1 MNRRSFL
8 ASAAAAA
15 SGGCG
20 RTPRP
25 GFSGFA
31 FVANEEGKAIAA
43 VDLTAL
49 AVVRHVRLDHS
60 PTKLLSDP
68 ARKMVYALT
77 PENGM
82 LHEISAAKLQRER
95 WVALGGHPL
104 DIRLSPKGGSMWA
117 LLDEPRQLVEVT
129 FAQLEVARRIALPEH
144 PVSFD
149 VSLEQP
155 RAVVSFG
162 DAAQVGAVDCERG
175 LLTRVDCGSPTGL
188 VRFRKDGRQWIVAHR
203 DPRIS
208 FFDTASSKLVVR
220 VPLAMR
226 PDHFCFKDNGGELF
240 VTGEGS
246 DGVAI
251 VFPYWTEVAET
262 VLAGSGPAAMAA
274 SPITKDTPELLFVTN
289 PKAGQLSIIHIET
302 RKLVASLQMGA
313 EPSHV
318 AISPDNQFILV
329 LNQQSGDM
337 AVLTQSAVRR
347 AKFPTLLTMVPVGS
361 KPVSAVV
368 QAV

>member
-1 MNRRSFL
+1 MNRRAFL
-8 ASAAAAA
+8 ASAAGMA
-15 SGGCG
+15 GGCG
-20 RTPRP
+20 RKPKP

-60 PTKLLSDP
+60 PTKLLSDA
-68 ARKMVYALT
+68 ARKMVYSLT

-104 DIRLSPKGGSMWA
+104 DMRLSPAGSSIWV
-117 LLDEPRQLVEVT
+117 LLDEPRQLVEVS
-129 FAQLEVARRIALPEH
+129 FGQLEVARRIALPEQ

-162 DAAQVGAVDCERG
+162 EAAQVGAVDLDSG
-175 LLTRVDCGSPTGL
+175 ALAQVDCGSAAGL
-188 VRFRKDGRQWIVAHR
+188 VRFRKDGRHWIVAHR

-208 FFDTASSKLVVR
+208 FFDAASSKLVVR

-262 VLAGSGPAAMAA
+262 ILAGSGPAEMAA
-274 SPITKDTPELLFVTN
+274 SPITIDTPELLFVTN

-313 EPSHV
+313 QPSHV
-318 AISPDNQFILV
+318 VITPDNQYILV

-337 AVLTQSAVRR
+337 AVLTQSAARR

>member
-1 MNRRSFL
+1 MNRRAFL
-8 ASAAAAA
+8 ASAAALA
-15 SGGCG
+15 GCG
-20 RTPRP
+20 RKPKP

-60 PTKLLSDP
+60 PTKLLSDA

-104 DIRLSPKGGSMWA
+104 DMRLSAKGSIWV
-117 LLDEPRQLVEVT
+117 LLDEPRQLVEVS
-129 FAQLEVARRIALPEH
+129 FGQLEVARRIPLPEQ

-162 DAAQVGAVDCERG
+162 AAALVGAVDLDSG
-175 LLTRVDCGSPTGL
+175 SLTRVDCGAVSGL

-208 FFDTASSKLVVR
+208 FFDTVSSKLVVR

-262 VLAGSGPAAMAA
+262 ILAGSGPAAMAA

-289 PKAGQLSIIHIET
+289 PKAGQLSIIHIES

-318 AISPDNQFILV
+318 VITPDNQYILV

-337 AVLTQSAVRR
+337 AVLTQSAARR

>member
-1 MNRRSFL
+1 MNRRTFL
-8 ASAAAAA
+8 ASATALA
-15 SGGCG
+15 GCG
-20 RTPRP
+20 KKPKP

-43 VDLTAL
+43 VDLTAM
-49 AVVRHVRLDHS
+49 AVVRHLRLDHA
-60 PTKLLSDP
+60 PTKLTGDS

-82 LHEISAAKLQRER
+82 LHEISSGKLQRER
-95 WVALGGHPL
+95 WVSLGGHPL
-104 DIRLSPKGGSMWA
+104 EMRLSPKGSSMWV

-129 FAQLEVARRIALPEH
+129 FSQLEVARRIPLPEK
-144 PVSFD
+144 PVHFD

-155 RAVVSFG
+155 RAVVSLG
-162 DAAQVGAVDCERG
+162 ESGMAAAVDLESNQ
-175 LLTRVDCGSPTGL
+175 LVPVPCGGAIGP
-188 VRFRKDGRQWIVAHR
+188 VRFRKDGRQWIAGHAEKK
-203 DPRIS
+203 IS
-208 FFDTASSKLVVR
+208 FFDTVSSKLVVR
-220 VPLAMR
+220 LPLAMR

-262 VLAGSGPAAMAA
+262 ILAGSGPAGMAA
-274 SPITKDTPELLFVTN
+274 SPITLDTPELLFVTN

-313 EPSHV
+313 EPSEV
-318 AISPDNQFILV
+318 VITPDNQYILV
-329 LNQQSGDM
+329 LNQKSGDM

-368 QAV
+368 QSV